1 MDASQPQP
9 ESSPE
14 PSCQCR
20 RRCRWTLPAICV
32 VVLVAG
38 FLAMFFARRG
48 NDTPLKADAKNLSA
62 TLVTPHLDAP
72 IGPGKN
78 VLWCSTFQ
86 LVWNEGCRAAGGDIH
101 LKDETPMVPAL
112 NRKAADE
119 KDVDPG
125 SCLVMS
131 GLMKDD
137 IVGKIRS
144 ELGLKFRGRAEP
156 DLLDRIAP
164 SLPPDGWLAYAYL
177 FRELPF
183 EYPLKRLDEPLAFG
197 STEVAT
203 FGLKKATSRMDDIH
217 KAEQVVV
224 LDYKDADD
232 FVLELKPQDKTERI
246 ILAKIAPAETLE
258 KTIEAVR
265 SRAVLGDAKEY
276 KSTLGMGETLIV
288 PMLNFDVWKSYNEL
302 CGKEITTPGPLQGG
316 PFILAL
322 QDIRFRLDERGAI
335 LKSEGAMAAKCGAPD
350 QPRQFIFNKPFLILL
365 ERRGAERPYFALWV
379 DNAELLVPAKSM

>member
-1 MDASQPQP
+1 M
-9 ESSPE
+9 
-14 PSCQCR
+14 
-20 RRCRWTLPAICV
+20 LPTICV
-32 VVLVAG
+32 LMLVAG

-48 NDTPLKADAKNLSA
+48 YHETILKADAKDLNN
-62 TLVTPHLDAP
+62 TLVTPHLEAS
-72 IGPGKN
+72 IEPGKN
-78 VLWCSTFQ
+78 LLWCSTFQ
-86 LVWNEGCRAAGGDIH
+86 LVWNEGCRAAGGDIR
-101 LKDETPMVPAL
+101 LENEPPMVPAL
-112 NRKAADE
+112 NRKAADP

-125 SCLVMS
+125 SCLVAS

-197 STEVAT
+197 STQVAT

-224 LDYKDADD
+224 LDYKNADD
-232 FVLELKPQDKTERI
+232 FVLELTPQDKTERI
-246 ILAKIAPAETLE
+246 VLAKIAPAETLE

-276 KSTLGMGETLIV
+276 KSTLDMGETLIV
-288 PMLNFDVWKSYNEL
+288 PMLNFDVWKSYDEL
-302 CGKEITTPGPLQGG
+302 EGKKITTPGPLQGYD
-316 PFILAL
+316 FFAV

-335 LKSEGAMAAKCGAPD
+335 LKSEGAMAAKCGGPS
-350 QPRQFIFNKPFLILL
+350 QPREFIFDKPFLVLL

-379 DNAELLVPAKSM
+379 DNAELLVPFK